1 MEAFGAENPNTNDFD
16 EVIMMDEGHKEE
28 NKAFDIDF
36 IADYTI
42 NYSDSEPETEG
53 KPAARRK
60 QSAAKETNMGLYEWL
75 QCVVSAV
82 VACILFFVFI
92 AKVDGIKGPSM
103 MQTLQNGDTVILS
116 SLFYT
121 PKFQDIVFI
130 KTDAYETPIVK
141 RVIATE
147 GQTVDI
153 DFEKGIVSVDGR
165 ELQENYVNTPTT
177 LQIDFH
183 EAVTVPEG
191 HVFVMGDNR
200 NESSDSRD
208 NRVGMID
215 VKDILGKVFFIL
227 IPGEG
232 YAAHRDWSRIG
243 FVH

>member
-1 MEAFGAENPNTNDFD
+1 MEAFGAENPNTIDFD

-42 NYSDSEPETEG
+42 NYSDSEPEIEV
-53 KPAARRK
+53 KPSARRK
-60 QSAAKETNMGLYEWL
+60 QEVARETNMGLYEWL

-82 VACILFFVFI
+82 VACILFFIFI

-116 SLFYT
+116 NLFYT
-121 PKFQDIVFI
+121 PKYQDIVFI
-130 KTDAYETPIVK
+130 KTTAYEIPIVK
-141 RVIATE
+141 RVIATA

-153 DFEKGIVSVDGR
+153 DFDKGAVSVNGV
-165 ELQENYVNTPTT
+165 ELQEDYVNSPTT
-177 LQIDFH
+177 LQIDFNGP
-183 EAVTVPEG
+183 VTVPEG

-208 NRVGMID
+208 NRIGMID
-215 VKDILGKVFFIL
+215 VQDILGKVYFIL

-232 YAAHRDWSRIG
+232 YEDHRDWSRFG
-243 FVH
+243 FVN